1 MPPFVALNL
10 VDPTRMKY
18 RVPTPIQKHTVPLG
32 LAGFDI
38 MAVAQTGSGKTVAF
52 LLPLVA
58 KISGLAASRKPQV
71 RACVCVCGVVP
82 FPFKSGQQR
91 LRSAGR
97 ESVAVDVACAHPE
110 LRAPS
115 NPCACMAPLPL
126 CSL

>member
-1 MPPFVALNL
+1 MPSLRDFAELQGVVPPFVAINL
-10 VDPTRMKY
+10 VDPSRMKY

-71 RACVCVCGVVP
+71 CVVSLPFLYTRAALA
-82 FPFKSGQQR
+82 F
-91 LRSAGR
+91 
-97 ESVAVDVACAHPE
+97 
-110 LRAPS
+110 RAARVR
-115 NPCACMAPLPL
+115 C
-126 CSL
+126 